1 MSTITSLYKVTLAQF
16 IHSFGGV
23 AACSRWL
30 SVVCDTTGTEILQFR
45 TPAGVPASCKI
56 KALAPFQ
63 GPSRVRN
70 RWRIFP
76 VVSQKTLN
84 HRLQAATPSGS
95 NPDFLRVHLRF
106 VHNTKPEKWARYLQL
121 SHSCGMVSFRKAK
134 LQSRRSRRH
143 ILAHSVS
150 CGFAFRTREARVAG
164 DIDVLMRGTDL

>member
-1 MSTITSLYKVTLAQF
+1 MPPAPPALA
-16 IHSFGGV
+16 FGFFLTPAGV

-45 TPAGVPASCKI
+45 TPAGVPASCKSRRWH
-56 KALAPFQ
+56 PSRD
-63 GPSRVRN
+63 PSRVRN
-70 RWRIFP
+70 LWRIFP

-106 VHNTKPEKWARYLQL
+106 VHNTKLEKWAGYLQL

-134 LQSRRSRRH
+134 LHSQRSWRH
-143 ILAHSVS
+143 IVAHSVS
-150 CGFAFRTREARVAG
+150 CGSG
-164 DIDVLMRGTDL
+164 DKAPKPAKRAT